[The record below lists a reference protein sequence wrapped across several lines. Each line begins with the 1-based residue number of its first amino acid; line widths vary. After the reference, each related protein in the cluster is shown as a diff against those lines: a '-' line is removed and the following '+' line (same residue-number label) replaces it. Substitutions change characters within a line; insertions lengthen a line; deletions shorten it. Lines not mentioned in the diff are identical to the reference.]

1 MSRNPRGIG
10 HSLKEKLFLRSRKL
24 SPQSTITSN
33 SRLISPTP
41 PALAGPS
48 SPSILSRSKP
58 SLQSPTPASNGE
70 SPLRFQH
77 GITISTSL
85 QNASSATAA
94 PPFPSL
100 WQRVYSIAKDQ
111 LSNKER
117 EQLDLPAGNDSI
129 ESAISAAK
137 SAHKAAKDRRWVYRR
152 KQGNDIVVMER
163 VGRILRGMENYAKIG
178 DVLIQS
184 SPEITALVW
193 GTARFILQVGLLLS
207 PSASQL
213 ILGGFPQPVRYH

>member
-1 MSRNPRGIG
+1 M
-10 HSLKEKLFLRSRKL
+10 
-24 SPQSTITSN
+24 
-33 SRLISPTP
+33 
-41 PALAGPS
+41 A
-48 SPSILSRSKP
+48 
-58 SLQSPTPASNGE
+58 
-70 SPLRFQH
+70 
-77 GITISTSL
+77 TSL

-94 PPFPSL
+94 LPL